1 MKMIEELE
9 KLGVELTDEQKSAI
23 EKKSWNEFISV
34 AESDK
39 KVQKVQEQLDTANEK
54 LANTE
59 EALKAFDGVDA
70 DGMKQ
75 KIAELEEANKQKDAE
90 YKAALEKRDYHD
102 AIEGLVSDIKFTSN
116 AAKKQFI
123 ADLEANPLQMRDGK
137 VLGFDDYLKNVKES
151 DPDSFVN
158 EDDEK
163 KPVFTTPMGS
173 SKSTEPVSGD
183 PNKMDYDTYKKWR
196 EQNA

>member
-1 MKMIEELE
+1 MIEELE

-23 EKKSWNEFISV
+23 EKKNWNEFISV

-123 ADLEANPLQMRDGK
+123 ADLEVNPLQMRDGK
-137 VLGFDDYLKNVKES
+137 VLGFDDYLKGVKEN

-158 EDDEK
+158 EDGER

-196 EQNA
+196 EQNKNY